1 MGAATAALALVL
13 TGLGALSIVTPNAEA
28 DSSSSD
34 LVIPVKEIQ
43 VDAHT
48 GEPLADDA
56 TASTSC
62 TLVSKLVSG
71 ADIMALTDQYGGV
84 YCRLHSLVYEAGG
97 VRLPLASFALDP
109 ADADGQTVRLTPL
122 LPDRTLDGAQDDV
135 TLTVPLASLQDDGD
149 PSTPSLFM
157 AYAPVDDY
165 RRIWL
170 PMADGAD
177 GSDVVVDG
185 TPLTAGR
192 RLDAFR
198 GGVTGKGEKL
208 PEPSADDKGDDMYR
222 DVMVSV
228 PRGTTLSWLREVW
241 DEGSEGVPAWR
252 DVDTLVYGR
261 HWAPAVVEDLSTPE
275 RTIRVYRLTTHVR
288 EIDRYQR
295 ISITATPADASEP
308 ALQHVEAT
316 TTRSTVTGAAGGGY
330 SETRKPFNCE
340 VGSCD
345 LTFKDGD
352 QPPFF
357 FRVSTSRDLD
367 LTRPLWERWGF
378 GKLTHEIGQ
387 EQRDPS
393 TLISSP
399 RDYPAPQALT
409 KGQTPADETQ
419 LFNVQRYAPTS
430 WAGQGDAG
438 GTYDFY
444 VQYNGLPWGE
454 TGARSSFLGGVRL
467 NGTWYSVPFPA
478 LPTTPLAS
486 HDGTSCTRDGD
497 SDCTSPYAQAR
508 AAMLGQRVDGSDVP
522 GDQHYE
528 DSSPLL
534 QCELSQP
541 NAYSPRVLSRRTI
554 TSGANAGAT
563 ITVSLV
569 NARTQGDQLADGF
582 SADASFQA
590 HESWDRR
597 VDRRYRDHPA
607 PAYGPATQ
615 MTNTSACYEIDRKD
629 YEWTLYGGVTN
640 ERKESV
646 ERGQVAWNRWKTLY
660 KITVSGVKDGSIHLD
675 ARYDGTDATTT
686 SLTDPD
692 AVLADAQ
699 ALNTPKG
706 GAATWTSLIGDA
718 DDDPA
723 VFQAGHLLDANGNVP
738 ESGNVK
744 VTLRPGYINPV
755 LTAATGRTDAG
766 VTTADCGSDATC
778 REVSR
783 TASTDGGE
791 RGSLGGTVTY
801 AWTPTLGAASKPVD
815 ERPIATSVAEP
826 MTITASLARVPVLT
840 MAATD
845 AGELTGAA
853 SGAVVPEQWQGQ
865 ELTPGSADMG
875 AGRFITVTG
884 AAPVPAD
891 ESLTFAGYRLVGAT
905 CASAGTG
912 ACTDGGTDLSAGRFF
927 PGDTIDLDALRLTDG
942 LNLANDTLDGA
953 RYTALWLVPTFA
965 TPGSGTDHGAAA
977 ATGAGVGR
985 PNLPLYRVD
994 ELVEGDDG
1002 RFHRAGVYR
1011 QVAAAPGATLALT
1024 EDAFESSPAQLEGR
1038 SRVAERSRLA
1048 AVVPAPTSTEAA
1060 PAGTSGGASVAP
1072 ARAALL
1078 ARTLGAD
1085 HVAGSPG
1092 ALTSPGVALAAGTT
1106 PSLAS
1111 APTLAGAEVS
1121 TEAGEAAG
1129 TASDDVVMTDGEPAQ
1144 AQPARP
1150 LWIAYSCGAAVCG
1163 QRATLEASRAPI
1175 DAELTEGVTALADP
1189 AGEDGATLAGTL
1201 SGADNGVTVERS
1213 GTRQVNL
1220 PGGSATPEETASA
1233 RAATQLAA
1241 SWAWGAQPDQYVAD
1255 PWSCAV
1261 DGADASEA
1269 GTPGTGAS
1277 STGETAAGAGS
1288 DDPGSSAGG
1297 APAQSVTVSL
1307 STEATVRCRV
1317 VFHTSQVTL
1326 LATGLDSEATPGLS
1340 LTLPADEDGDGNSAQ
1355 SVYAPASGTTV
1366 DTLRTVSAAD
1376 TTYVQPG
1383 RTYRLGGASWV
1394 GTRYLAT
1401 WQRYTG
1407 DNPNDPETTDPSK
1420 WETVAG
1426 PDEIANVEPATDRHE
1441 VYRAVYSQAV
1451 LPRLPFTG
1459 ASAQLYLFIGLLL
1472 AGVAAV
1478 TAPWTRRRQA

>member
-28 DSSSSD
+28 GSSSFD

-43 VDAHT
+43 VDART
-48 GEPLADDA
+48 GEQVTSDTTCVLA
-56 TASTSC
+56 TRPF
-62 TLVSKLVSG
+62 VSG
-71 ADIMALTDQYGGV
+71 ADITPLNNVYGSRT
-84 YCRLHSLVYEAGG
+84 CRLHSLAYEAGG

-109 ADADGQTVRLTPL
+109 ADPSGKTVRLTPL
-122 LPDRTLDGAQDDV
+122 LPDRTLGGDQDDV
-135 TLTVPLASLQDDGD
+135 TLSVPLASLPWGDTEQTADDPTLVMG
-149 PSTPSLFM
+149 
-157 AYAPVDDY
+157 YAPVDDY

-170 PMADGAD
+170 QVADGTD

-208 PEPSADDKGDDMYR
+208 PAPQPEEGKDLVSEADRGNDMYR

-228 PRGTTLSWLREVW
+228 PRGTTLAWTRW
-241 DEGSEGVPAWR
+241 DWSQQDKTWR
-252 DVDTLVYGR
+252 DVDTMVYGR

-275 RTIRVYRLTTHVR
+275 RTIRVYRLTTHTNPQN
-288 EIDRYQR
+288 RYQK
-295 ISITATPADASEP
+295 ITVSAKPASTT

-316 TTRSTVTGAAGGGY
+316 TTRSTVTGAAGGGS
-330 SETRKPFNCE
+330 SETREPFNCE
-340 VGSCD
+340 GGSCD

-367 LTRPLWERWGF
+367 LARPLWERWGF
-378 GKLTHEIGQ
+378 GKLTHEVGQ
-387 EQRDPS
+387 EQRDAGA
-393 TLISSP
+393 LISSP

-409 KGQTPADETQ
+409 KGQIPADKTQ

-444 VQYNGLPWGE
+444 VQYNGLPWSE

-478 LPTTPLAS
+478 LPTAPLAS
-486 HDGTSCTRDGD
+486 HDETSCTRDGD
-497 SDCTSPYAQAR
+497 SSCTSPYAAAR
-508 AAMLGQRVDGSDVP
+508 AAMLGPRVDGSDVP

-528 DSSPLL
+528 DTSPLL

-590 HESWDRR
+590 HGTWDRR

-706 GAATWTSLIGDA
+706 GAAAWTSLIGDA

-744 VTLRPGYINPV
+744 VTLKPGYINPV

-801 AWTPTLGAASKPVD
+801 AWTPTLGAASEPVD
-815 ERPIATSVAEP
+815 EHTIATSVAEP
-826 MTITASLARVPVLT
+826 MTVTASLARVPVLT

-845 AGELTGAA
+845 AGEPTGAA

-905 CASAGTG
+905 CAGAGTG

-942 LNLANDTLDGA
+942 LNLANDTLDGG

-965 TPGSGTDHGAAA
+965 APGEGTDHGAAA

-1002 RFHRAGVYR
+1002 RFRRAGVYR

-1024 EDAFESSPAQLEGR
+1024 EDAFESSPDQLEGR
-1038 SRVAERSRLA
+1038 SRVRERSRLTA
-1048 AVVPAPTSTEAA
+1048 SVPAPTSTEAA
-1060 PAGTSGGASVAP
+1060 PAGTSGGTSVAP

-1078 ARTLGAD
+1078 ARTFGAD

-1092 ALTSPGVALAAGTT
+1092 ALTSGGAVFADGTT

-1111 APTLAGAEVS
+1111 TPALTGAEVS
-1121 TEAGEAAG
+1121 AGEGDG
-1129 TASDDVVMTDGEPAQ
+1129 TD
-1144 AQPARP
+1144 
-1150 LWIAYSCGAAVCG
+1150 
-1163 QRATLEASRAPI
+1163 
-1175 DAELTEGVTALADP
+1175 
-1189 AGEDGATLAGTL
+1189 
-1201 SGADNGVTVERS
+1201 
-1213 GTRQVNL
+1213 
-1220 PGGSATPEETASA
+1220 
-1233 RAATQLAA
+1233 
-1241 SWAWGAQPDQYVAD
+1241 
-1255 PWSCAV
+1255 
-1261 DGADASEA
+1261 
-1269 GTPGTGAS
+1269 
-1277 STGETAAGAGS
+1277 AAGA
-1288 DDPGSSAGG
+1288 D
-1297 APAQSVTVSL
+1297 
-1307 STEATVRCRV
+1307 
-1317 VFHTSQVTL
+1317 
-1326 LATGLDSEATPGLS
+1326 
-1340 LTLPADEDGDGNSAQ
+1340 
-1355 SVYAPASGTTV
+1355 
-1366 DTLRTVSAAD
+1366 
-1376 TTYVQPG
+1376 
-1383 RTYRLGGASWV
+1383 
-1394 GTRYLAT
+1394 
-1401 WQRYTG
+1401 
-1407 DNPNDPETTDPSK
+1407 
-1420 WETVAG
+1420 
-1426 PDEIANVEPATDRHE
+1426 
-1441 VYRAVYSQAV
+1441 
-1451 LPRLPFTG
+1451 
-1459 ASAQLYLFIGLLL
+1459 
-1472 AGVAAV
+1472 
-1478 TAPWTRRRQA
+1478 RRRADRGRHRARGPGWRGRRDAGRHAQRGRERRDC

>member
-1 MGAATAALALVL
+1 MGAATAAVALVL
-13 TGLGALSIVTPNAEA
+13 TGLGTLSIVTPNAEA
-28 DSSSSD
+28 GSSSSD

-43 VDAHT
+43 VDART

-71 ADIMALTDQYGGV
+71 ADIMTPTDQYGGV

-135 TLTVPLASLQDDGD
+135 TLTVPLASLQDDAD
-149 PSTPSLFM
+149 ASTPTLLM
-157 AYAPVDDY
+157 GYAPVDDY

-170 PMADGAD
+170 QVAEGTD

-198 GGVTGKGEKL
+198 GGVTGKGERL
-208 PEPSADDKGDDMYR
+208 PEPSTDDKGDDMYR

-252 DVDTLVYGR
+252 DVDTGVYGR

-288 EIDRYQR
+288 DTDRYQR
-295 ISITATPADASEP
+295 ISITATPADADSP

-330 SETRKPFNCE
+330 SETREPFNCE
-340 VGSCD
+340 GGSCD
-345 LTFKDGD
+345 LKFEDGD

-357 FRVSTSRDLD
+357 FRVSTSRDRD
-367 LTRPLWERWGF
+367 LARPLWERWGF
-378 GKLTHEIGQ
+378 GKLTHEVGQ
-387 EQRDPS
+387 EQRDAGA
-393 TLISSP
+393 LISSP

-409 KGQTPADETQ
+409 KGQTPADKTQ

-444 VQYNGLPWGE
+444 VQYNGVPWGE

-478 LPTTPLAS
+478 LPTAPLAS
-486 HDGTSCTRDGD
+486 HDETSCTRDGD
-497 SDCTSPYAQAR
+497 SSCTSPYAAAR
-508 AAMLGQRVDGSDVP
+508 AAMLGPRVDGSDVP

-528 DSSPLL
+528 DTSPLL

-554 TSGANAGAT
+554 TSGVNAGAT

-582 SADASFQA
+582 SADASFRA
-590 HESWDRR
+590 HGTWDRR

-615 MTNTSACYEIDRKD
+615 MTNTSACYEVNRED
-629 YEWTLYGGVTN
+629 YEDPRIGSRS
-640 ERKESV
+640 EDEDSV
-646 ERGQVAWNRWKTLY
+646 ERGRDAWNRWKTLY
-660 KITVSGVKDGSIHLD
+660 KITVTGVQDGSIHLD

-706 GAATWTSLIGDA
+706 GTAAWTSLIGEA

-744 VTLRPGYINPV
+744 VTLKPGYINPV

-791 RGSLGGTVTY
+791 RGSLGGAVTY
-801 AWTPTLGAASKPVD
+801 AWTPTLGAASEPVD
-815 ERPIATSVAEP
+815 EHTIATSVAEP

-845 AGELTGAA
+845 AGEPTGAA

-884 AAPVPAD
+884 AAPVPSS
-891 ESLTFAGYRLVGAT
+891 ESLTFAGYKLVGAT
-905 CASAGTG
+905 CGGAAAGETSGCAASNLE
-912 ACTDGGTDLSAGRFF
+912 DLSAGRFF
-927 PGDTIDLDALRLTDG
+927 PGDTIDLDALRLTDQ
-942 LNLANDTLDGA
+942 LNLANDALDGA

-965 TPGSGTDHGAAA
+965 APGSGTDDGAAA

-1011 QVAAAPGATLALT
+1011 QVAAAPGATLTLAD
-1024 EDAFESSPAQLEGR
+1024 EAFQASPAQLEGR

-1048 AVVPAPTSTEAA
+1048 AVVPAPTRTEAA
-1060 PAGTSGGASVAP
+1060 PAGTSGGTSVAP

-1092 ALTSPGVALAAGTT
+1092 ALTSGGAVLAAGTT

-1111 APTLAGAEVS
+1111 TPALTGAEVS
-1121 TEAGEAAG
+1121 AGEGDGTDAAG
-1129 TASDDVVMTDGEPAQ
+1129 ADVVMADGEPAD

-1150 LWIAYSCGAAVCG
+1150 LWIAYSCGAAMCG

-1201 SGADNGVTVERS
+1201 SGAENGVTVKRS
-1213 GTRQVNL
+1213 GTGVVNL
-1220 PGGSATPEETASA
+1220 PGESATDQETAAA
-1233 RAATQLAA
+1233 RSATQLSA
-1241 SWAWGAQPDQYVAD
+1241 SWTWADQPGQYTWD
-1255 PWSCAV
+1255 PWRCTV
-1261 DGADASEA
+1261 DGASGSGD
-1269 GTPGTGAS
+1269 GAS
-1277 STGETAAGAGS
+1277 VTGEAAAGADSG
-1288 DDPGSSAGG
+1288 AAG
-1297 APAQSVTVSL
+1297 APPQDVTVAL
-1307 STEATVRCRV
+1307 STDATVRCGV

-1326 LATGLDSEATPGLS
+1326 LVSGLENDATPGLS
-1340 LTLPADEDGDGNSAQ
+1340 LTIPATEGGSAQ

-1366 DTLRTVSAAD
+1366 DTLGTVSAAD

-1426 PDEIANVEPATDRHE
+1426 PDEVANVEPAADRHE
-1441 VYRAVYSQAV
+1441 VYRAVYSQAM

-1478 TAPWTRRRQA
+1478 TAPWARRRHA